1 MTPAAEKYPHPAPFK
16 RALITGGNG
25 NLGRLIAEDLLD
37 LGVSVVK
44 FDIPGTEPETTREH
58 ESIVIGDIRDRD
70 KVRALFTEHQPD
82 AVIHL
87 ASLLSGSSAQNPAA
101 AWEINANASF
111 HLLELA
117 TEFEVGQFFFA
128 STMATY
134 GTDVRDP
141 MPEDTEQ
148 WPTNLYGATKVAV
161 ERAGVYFKHEHG
173 LDFRCLR
180 FPLVFSPYAPHSAV
194 TAFPSHAFKAASD
207 PNYNKVF
214 RFPVEPDVG
223 VSSMLLNDVITGTV
237 RFMLTDKVKLTQPA
251 YSVHGYFVSAGEVL
265 EEIQRRVPSFR
276 AEFVVDETVNNLLS
290 AWPNVLVDDGARR
303 DWGWA
308 PEYDFKSSADW
319 LMNYFKAQHL

>member
-1 MTPAAEKYPHPAPFK
+1 MNSVSTKYASPAPFK

-44 FDIPGTEPETTREH
+44 FDVPGTEPATTRDGET
-58 ESIVIGDIRDRD
+58 IVLGDIRDRD
-70 KVRALFTEHQPD
+70 QVRSLFTEQRPD

-87 ASLLSGSSAQNPAA
+87 ASLLSGSSAQNPGA
-101 AWEINANASF
+101 AWDINANASF

-117 TEFEVGQFFFA
+117 TEFEVSQFFFA

-134 GTDVRDP
+134 GSGVPDP

-161 ERAGVYFKHEHG
+161 ERAGVYFKQAHG

-180 FPLVFSPYAPHSAV
+180 FPLVFSPFAPQSAV

-207 PNYNKVF
+207 PSYNGVF
-214 RFPVEPDVG
+214 TFPVRPDVG

-237 RFMLTDKVKLTQPA
+237 RFMLSDKAKLTQPA

-276 AEFVVDETVNNLLS
+276 AKFVIDETVNNLLS

-308 PEYDFKSSADW
+308 PEFDFTSSADW
-319 LMNYFKAQHL
+319 LMNYFKAQRL